1 MNQEKKR
8 KRGAALLLVAMAL
21 VFWNLIQMLGPVQK
35 QIRIACVGDSITYGT
50 GVENREE
57 NCYPVKLQETLG
69 TEQWRVGNFGVDGVT
84 AQESP
89 GVSYRKQD
97 RYQQSLDYG
106 ADLVVL
112 MLGTNDAKTDN
123 WENSQT
129 FLSDYRTLV
138 ETYRELE
145 TEPEMI
151 LMTPPAVFAAEET
164 GDSSFGIQSDAVRQI
179 ADAVK
184 GYGEEE
190 GFAVIDLYALTENHP
205 EWFREDG
212 IHPNV
217 EGARQIAAA
226 VCDAV
231 MASETAKER

>member
-1 MNQEKKR
+1 MNQDKKR
-8 KRGAALLLVAMAL
+8 KRGAALLLVAIAL
-21 VFWNLIQMLGPVQK
+21 VFWNLIQMLSPAEK

-57 NCYPVKLQETLG
+57 NCYPVKLQEDLG

-84 AQESP
+84 AQEMP
-89 GVSYRKQD
+89 KVSYRKQD

-106 ADLVVL
+106 ADIVVL
-112 MLGTNDAKTDN
+112 MLGTNDAKTEN
-123 WENSQT
+123 WENSEA

-151 LMTPPAVFAAEET
+151 LMTPPAVFASDETEE
-164 GDSSFGIQSDAVRQI
+164 SSFGIRSDVVRQI

-184 GYGEEE
+184 DFGEEE
-190 GFAVIDLYALTENHP
+190 GFSVIDLYTLTEDHP

-212 IHPNV
+212 IHPNA

-231 MASETAKER
+231 KASETAKEQ